1 MYTRK
6 QVYVGTY
13 NHNSFNSIN
22 SNSMKKLLNLAV
34 LALLMATPVFF
45 VSCGDD
51 DDMLPE
57 ESEISKP
64 TITTWTEPIHE
75 NGASI
80 DDVKS
85 FMASS
90 KSRYALVKETTGMS
104 SIQLTYATGYLTEG
118 VIYSFS
124 GTPGSLYSVIDTELM
139 VNKDIIFK
147 YLNDHYTVVPG
158 SASNETLLMYNFT
171 NSYRTIIITTKKVSE
186 TCFNI
191 NYTFVNK

>member
-1 MYTRK
+1 MYTSK
-6 QVYVGTY
+6 HVYVGTN

-22 SNSMKKLLNLAV
+22 SNSMKNLLNLAI
-34 LALLMATPVFF
+34 LTMLMATPVFF

-64 TITTWTEPIHE
+64 TITSWTEPIHE

-85 FMASS
+85 YMASS
-90 KSRYALVKETTGMS
+90 MFRYALVNETAGIS
-104 SIQLTYATGYLTEG
+104 SLQLTYATGYLTEG

-171 NSYRTIIITTKKVSE
+171 NSDRTIIITTKKVSE

-191 NYTFVNK
+191 NYTFVSK

>member
-1 MYTRK
+1 
-6 QVYVGTY
+6 
-13 NHNSFNSIN
+13 
-22 SNSMKKLLNLAV
+22 MKKLLNLAI
-34 LALLMATPVFF
+34 LTMLMATPVFF

-64 TITTWTEPIHE
+64 TITSWTEPIHE
-75 NGASI
+75 NGASV

-90 KSRYALVKETTGMS
+90 LSRYALVNETTGMS

-171 NSYRTIIITTKKVSE
+171 NSDRTIIITTKKVSE

>member
-1 MYTRK
+1 
-6 QVYVGTY
+6 
-13 NHNSFNSIN
+13 
-22 SNSMKKLLNLAV
+22 MKNLLNLAI
-34 LALLMATPVFF
+34 LTMLMATPVFF

-64 TITTWTEPIHE
+64 TITSWTEPIHE

-90 KSRYALVKETTGMS
+90 LSRYALVNETTGMS

-147 YLNDHYTVVPG
+147 YLYEHYTLIPG
-158 SASNETLLMYNFT
+158 STSNESMLQYRFT
-171 NSYRTIIITTKKVSE
+171 NSDRSIVISTMKVSE

-191 NYTFVNK
+191 DYSFISK

>member
-1 MYTRK
+1 MYTSK
-6 QVYVGTY
+6 HVYVGTN
-13 NHNSFNSIN
+13 NHNSFNSLN
-22 SNSMKKLLNLAV
+22 SNSIKKSLNLAI
-34 LALLMATPVFF
+34 LTMLMATPVFF

-64 TITTWTEPIHE
+64 TITSWTEPIHE

-90 KSRYALVKETTGMS
+90 LSRYALVNETTGMS

-171 NSYRTIIITTKKVSE
+171 NSDRTIIITTKKVSE

>member
-1 MYTRK
+1 
-6 QVYVGTY
+6 
-13 NHNSFNSIN
+13 
-22 SNSMKKLLNLAV
+22 MKKLLNLAI
-34 LALLMATPVFF
+34 LTMLMATPVFF

-64 TITTWTEPIHE
+64 TITSWTEPIHE

-90 KSRYALVKETTGMS
+90 LSRYALVNETTGMS

-171 NSYRTIIITTKKVSE
+171 NSDRTIIITTKKVSE

-191 NYTFVNK
+191 DYSFISK

>member
-1 MYTRK
+1 MYTSK
-6 QVYVGTY
+6 HVYVGTN

-22 SNSMKKLLNLAV
+22 SNSMKELLNLAI
-34 LALLMATPVFF
+34 LTMLMATPVFF

-64 TITTWTEPIHE
+64 TITSWTEPIHE

-90 KSRYALVKETTGMS
+90 LSRYALVNETTGMS

-171 NSYRTIIITTKKVSE
+171 NSDRTIIITTKKVSE

>member
-1 MYTRK
+1 M
-6 QVYVGTY
+6 YVGTY

-22 SNSMKKLLNLAV
+22 SNSMKKLFNLAI
-34 LALLMATPVFF
+34 LTILMATPVFF

-90 KSRYALVKETTGMS
+90 MSRYALVNETTGMS

-147 YLNDHYTVVPG
+147 YLNDHNTVVPG

-171 NSYRTIIITTKKVSE
+171 NSDRTIIITTKKVSE